1 MPRPDVD
8 KYKTSA
14 REGAAS
20 ATRRSP
26 GELRGRIAAG
36 EFAGGRLLPSEA
48 ELAEQF
54 AASRVT
60 VRRALEAL
68 HEEGLVDSRQGL
80 GWFVAADPLR
90 QALGR
95 LGTIEAQ
102 LADAG
107 IASERRV
114 LDFGF
119 VAAPDRV
126 RKVLGVRRV
135 LEVRR

>member
-1 MPRPDVD
+1 MTVRSVR
-8 KYKTSA
+8 YQ
-14 REGAAS
+14 EIAA
-20 ATRRSP
+20 
-26 GELRGRIAAG
+26 ELRSRIAAG
-36 EFAGGRLLPSEA
+36 DFAGGRLLPSEA
-48 ELAEQF
+48 QLAGQF

-60 VRRALEAL
+60 VRRALDAL

-95 LGTIEAQ
+95 LGTIDAL

-107 IASERRV
+107 IASLRRV

-119 VAAPDRV
+119 FASVA
-126 RKVLGVRRV
+126 
-135 LEVRR
+135 